1 MCVCVFLFWWSPQIW
16 FFFCG
21 EFFFFGWFKLEIEK
35 KKKIRGST
43 CDDRWWGNK
52 NKTRKNKW
60 DNDNKPD
67 QSLSFSDFQA
77 VDLITLDTG
86 TYSLSVFL
94 SLSISSIFQWNND
107 VERERDA
114 HTENTQLQYHWDIDN
129 GEAHRAQ
136 EQTSEV
142 FTKTSI
148 IRKWSGVSRFR
159 PFLLGRK

>member
-1 MCVCVFLFWWSPQIW
+1 MCDFLLKKVSDNTHTHTKNHTKQ
-16 FFFCG
+16 
-21 EFFFFGWFKLEIEK
+21 K

-142 FTKTSI
+142 VTKTSI
-148 IRKWSGVSRFR
+148 IRKWSGVFI